1 MEVQGQVR
9 DASAKAQQARREA
22 DKLREAAE
30 EAELDMAAA
39 ASMRDQQKK
48 TGSDGNPTKDG
59 HPGGQQYGYGQPSNS
74 GGYGQ
79 SPAGFAQPPS
89 GYGQPQQGYGEPPK
103 VYGQPPQAYAQPPAQ
118 SYGSAVAPPHYGQMP
133 ARTSMENGFASGV
146 MGGGGGGGF
155 DLPSPQQFGGPAPG
169 NDYGFGS

>member
-30 EAELDMAAA
+30 EAELEMAAA

-48 TGSDGNPTKDG
+48 ESHAPPPGNDGNQSKVG
-59 HPGGQQYGYGQPSNS
+59 HPGALQYGHGQPSNS

-79 SPAGFAQPPS
+79 PPQ
-89 GYGQPQQGYGEPPK
+89 GYGQTPHS
-103 VYGQPPQAYAQPPAQ
+103 YGQPPQGYGQPPAQ
-118 SYGSAVAPPHYGQMP
+118 AYGNAVASPHYGQMP
-133 ARTSMENGFASGV
+133 PRTSTENGFASGV

-155 DLPSPQQFGGPAPG
+155 ELPSPQQFGGPAPG